1 MPKPTFLS
9 SKQFPLPRQFQCF
22 FFTFTCSVFYCQMQK
37 TMNTWEISGM
47 LIVKWPFT
55 IKIRTCKQASKPQ
68 TKIFGFPFCGLV
80 FSPLICCF
88 IATQYRVFDKILS
101 RWQKLWSRWRRKQ
114 TCGKGV
120 TCKCEFL
127 EKFGCIECISS
138 ILEQKLEC
146 LNRTQT
152 SLNFGFIIQW
162 QHMITLFFYFKTSR
176 TFLFLHFMFLISVSN
191 VVKTWCLILQA
202 VQVIRTHS

>member
-1 MPKPTFLS
+1 
-9 SKQFPLPRQFQCF
+9 
-22 FFTFTCSVFYCQMQK
+22 
-37 TMNTWEISGM
+37 MNTWEISGM

-55 IKIRTCKQASKPQ
+55 IKIRTCKQVSKPQ
-68 TKIFGFPFCGLV
+68 TKIVGFPFCGLV

-88 IATQYRVFDKILS
+88 IAKQYRVFDKI
-101 RWQKLWSRWRRKQ
+101 
-114 TCGKGV
+114 
-120 TCKCEFL
+120 CKHEFL
-127 EKFGCIECISS
+127 EKFECTECISS

-176 TFLFLHFMFLISVSN
+176 TFLFLHFMFLVRASN
-191 VVKTWCLILQA
+191 EVKTWCLILQV
-202 VQVIRTHS
+202 VQVIRTNLVSAFTISQKKNWGNFQRKVEGTFTWNSRRISWPPALIENPAI

>member
-1 MPKPTFLS
+1 MPKPTWSFCLQNNSPFLDKFS
-9 SKQFPLPRQFQCF
+9 AF
-22 FFTFTCSVFYCQMQK
+22 FFTFTCSAFYCQMQK

-55 IKIRTCKQASKPQ
+55 IKIRTCKQVSKPQ
-68 TKIFGFPFCGLV
+68 TKIVGFPFCGLV

-88 IATQYRVFDKILS
+88 IATQYRVFDKI
-101 RWQKLWSRWRRKQ
+101 
-114 TCGKGV
+114 
-120 TCKCEFL
+120 CKHEFL
-127 EKFGCIECISS
+127 EKFECTECISS

-176 TFLFLHFMFLISVSN
+176 AFLFKLHFTFLIHALN
-191 VVKTWCLILQA
+191 VVKTWCPW
-202 VQVIRTHS
+202 TNY